1 MTGRPDD
8 DREDRQPDDLPDRP
22 VVAQV
27 LGSYPYKGQQYVY
40 DLIFNLKKTRSAIL
54 ARRHLQPKRHLDH
67 SKWKAESV
75 SSPWKSRL
83 IAGAVN
89 RLSPNLGDDIYSR
102 FVARESMALG
112 AKIIH
117 VHYGV
122 LATRVIKSGKRFD
135 LPLIVSLYGSGWRA
149 VSPEWNARYRRFFE
163 ICDRVIVEC
172 DATADMALKGGCP
185 PDKLRRVHLGID
197 TDGEFPYV
205 QRSPGRT
212 TRFLIVARFIA
223 KKGYPHLL
231 EAFAR
236 LAGENP
242 HVSLT
247 AVGYGELK
255 DWIGQRARE
264 LGVADKVQVV
274 DTTIVED
281 FTTTLREALAS
292 HDVFLYPSV
301 IDAAGDHEGTAV
313 CLMAA
318 QASGLP
324 TIATPVGGNE
334 EVIREGGVL
343 VPPGNEMALAEQM
356 VRLAGEAGYRLEL
369 GTSARRY
376 AVREFSLDRQ
386 VDRLEE
392 VYSEFL

>member
-8 DREDRQPDDLPDRP
+8 DLEDRQPGDHPDRP

-54 ARRHLQPKRHLDH
+54 ARRHLRPKLHLDQN
-67 SKWKAESV
+67 KWKAENV
-75 SSPWKSRL
+75 STPWKSRL

-89 RLSPNLGDDIYSR
+89 RLSSSLSDDIYSR
-102 FVARESMALG
+102 FVARESAALG
-112 AKIIH
+112 ARIIH

-122 LATRVIKSGKRFD
+122 LATRVIKTGKRFD

-149 VSPEWNARYRRFFE
+149 VSSEWSARYRRFFE

-172 DATADMALKGGCP
+172 DATADKALAGGCP
-185 PDKLRRVHLGID
+185 PEKLRRIHLGID

-205 QRSPGRT
+205 QRRPGRT
-212 TRFLIVARFIA
+212 TRFLIVARFIE

-236 LAGENP
+236 LARENP

-247 AVGYGELK
+247 AVGYGEMK
-255 DWIGQRARE
+255 DWIGRRARE
-264 LGVADKVQVV
+264 LGVGDKVRIV
-274 DTTIVED
+274 DTTQVDD

-301 IDAAGDHEGTAV
+301 VDESGDHEGTAIS
-313 CLMAA
+313 LMAA

-324 TIATPVGGNE
+324 TIATPIGGNE

-343 VPPGNEMALAEQM
+343 VPPGDERALTQQMARMAAET
-356 VRLAGEAGYRLEL
+356 GYRMEL
-369 GTSARRY
+369 GMSGRHY
-376 AVREFSLDRQ
+376 AVREFSLGRQ

-392 VYSEFL
+392 VYAEFL